1 MAIYEAQHVIKNKT
15 HLEIEADDLQQAAEV
30 ARRCAGDGTVLEQF
44 GYELPDL
51 EFALEGVDE
60 VGVLDTAPQP
70 GACPQCGSACTKAKS
85 AGDFDTGHFFVKR
98 VCLDC
103 GCVYLETYRLESAA
117 VLSPGQP
124 EGR

>member
-1 MAIYEAQHVIKNKT
+1 MTTYQAWYTIENKA
-15 HLEIEADDLQQAAEV
+15 HLVIEADDLQHAAEV

-51 EFALEGVDE
+51 EFALAGVDE
-60 VGVLDTAPQP
+60 PDVLDMAPQP
-70 GACPQCGSACTKAKS
+70 GACPQCGSACTKANS

-98 VCLDC
+98 TCLDC

-117 VLSPGQP
+117 VLEPGQP